1 MPPTLPVA
9 IGPPASIPIWF
20 LGNDLAAGSG
30 NEQLRAALAN
40 DDRFARSHR
49 AASSHPGECAAKEAR
64 SDDNRQAGSPP
75 MEVQQQTSMD
85 GRQIT
90 VAVVRSGLA
99 EMHRSGE
106 LVAFLRGSYGV
117 KPGGG
122 CWGPGA
128 VLVRGLWALI
138 GIPPSLVISAG
149 RFG

>member
-1 MPPTLPVA
+1 MPRADHQLRSERFTSWRMPPTLPVA

-90 VAVVRSGLA
+90 VAVARSGLA

-106 LVAFLRGSYGV
+106 LAAFLRGSYGV
-117 KPGGG
+117 KP
-122 CWGPGA
+122 A
-128 VLVRGLWALI
+128 AR
-138 GIPPSLVISAG
+138 
-149 RFG
+149 